1 MDRFQEMKVLLAVAD
16 AESFAGGA
24 KQLGLSPPSVTRA
37 IAALEQRLGTLL
49 LARSTRSV
57 RLTEAGRRYAED
69 CRRILQE
76 LEEAEELAA
85 GSALRPRGNLT
96 VTAPVLFGEL
106 YMVPLITEFLAAHAE
121 VTVHAL
127 LVDRVVNLIDEGID
141 VAVRIGQLPEGEV
154 NALKVG
160 AIRPVIC
167 AAPAFLDRIGRP
179 AQPTDLLDAPVVMS
193 SSSVLLTDWQF
204 EAPDGALTLRPQA
217 RFVVTSNNAAIH
229 AAKLGWGFTRV
240 LSYQVADAVAR
251 GELEIVLDAF
261 AVAPLPIHLLQ
272 PGGARASAKVR
283 AFIEHCAERL
293 RNNPALQM
301 AARD

>member
-1 MDRFQEMKVLLAVAD
+1 MDRFQEMKVLLAVAE

-37 IAALEQRLGTLL
+37 IAALEKRLGTLL

-106 YMVPLITEFLAAHAE
+106 YMVPLIAEFLAAHAE
-121 VTVHAL
+121 VSVHAL
-127 LVDRVVNLIDEGID
+127 LVDRLVNLIDEGVD
-141 VAVRIGQLPEGEV
+141 VAVRIGHLPEGEM

-160 AIRPVIC
+160 EIRPVIC
-167 AAPAFLDRIGRP
+167 AAPAFLDKVGRP
-179 AQPTDLLDAPVVMS
+179 ATPTDLLDAPVVMS
-193 SSSVLLTDWQF
+193 ASSTLLTDWQF
-204 EAPDGALTLRPQA
+204 VTADGAVTLRPQA

-261 AVAPLPIHLLQ
+261 SIAPLPIHLLQ

-283 AFIEHCAERL
+283 AFIEYCAERL
-293 RNNPALQM
+293 RNDPALRL
-301 AARD
+301 AARE